1 MDDKRFLG
9 TGMKFPPQI
18 DAGTGRFTLSSAQ
31 QSVKES
37 VYLILMTNRGERW
50 MQPEFGGDLLSYTFM
65 DTSLTMLSIMSSQIR
80 NLLLTQEPRISDVNV
95 DITPDNNSGCL
106 IINIEY
112 ALSDSNTRDNLVFP
126 FYLTADAVEGEEEP
140 YEQEN

>member
-18 DAGTGRFTLSSAQ
+18 DAGTGRFTLSSAE

-50 MQPEFGGDLLSYTFM
+50 MQPNFGGDLLSYTFM

-80 NLLLTQEPRISDVNV
+80 NLLLEQEPRISDVNV
-95 DITPDNNSGCL
+95 NITPNNDTGCL
-106 IINIEY
+106 IVNIDY
-112 ALSDSNTRDNLVFP
+112 VLSDGNTRDNLVFP
-126 FYLTADAVEGEEEP
+126 FFLTADGEEEP
-140 YEQEN
+140 NEAEN